1 MDKGRSTLNAT
12 FNKNCFYNNE
22 TAEVSYS
29 YDNSKSEYDVKS
41 VGFAVKQHVFINVST
56 METFRKDIEIISQVN
71 NSGAMAGS
79 SSEMTGKMSIDLSNI
94 KNDVSETK
102 NKKTG
107 VLTTKKV

>member
-1 MDKGRSTLNAT
+1 
-12 FNKNCFYNNE
+12 
-22 TAEVSYS
+22 
-29 YDNSKSEYDVKS
+29 
-41 VGFAVKQHVFINVST
+41 

-79 SSEMTGKMSIDLSNI
+79 SSAMTGKMSIDLSNI